1 METKSGQGDVVA
13 NRVAS
18 PKRPSRRRRSSSVQR
33 AILAGMTAAVLT
45 GSCWAGIIFA
55 FEIRLGYL
63 AIAVGASV
71 GWAVRNYGRGRS
83 EVFGL
88 IAILCALFGCA
99 IGDILGGCA
108 LLAEHADVSFW
119 RVLTSFNGKAFAE
132 VLHLMFSPLDA
143 VFYLIALFASY
154 RFAVIADDF

>member
-1 METKSGQGDVVA
+1 METKTGQRDIAVDPA
-13 NRVAS
+13 AS
-18 PKRPSRRRRSSSVQR
+18 PKRSRRRRRSSGVQR
-33 AILAGMTAAVLT
+33 AVLAGLMAAVLA
-45 GSCWAGIIFA
+45 GSCWALIIFA

-83 EVFGL
+83 EIFGL
-88 IAILCALFGCA
+88 IAILCALLGCA

-108 LLAEHADVSFW
+108 LLAGLANVPFLD
-119 RVLTSFNGKAFAE
+119 VLTSFNGKAFAE
-132 VLHLMFSPLDA
+132 VLHLMFSPMDA